1 MYQILI
7 SGTMIFLWFFILVC
21 LNSSHA
27 QQYYDQSECPSNIS
41 YPGSRYTCN
50 MFQNS
55 CSTYVVYRANQ
66 HFQTIANISDLF
78 HMDSDAMLR
87 LNNLTSPS
95 DVLKPGR
102 EVLIPINCSC
112 SGQYFQASFSYMV
125 SEKTSYS
132 EIACGVFEGL
142 LKSST
147 LTEENSVQVIN
158 VGAELRVPLRCACPD
173 NLASKKGVKY
183 LVTYPFIEGDVP
195 ILLSK
200 RFGISPE
207 DLWLVNNLAPPNP
220 TVFPNT
226 TILVPLREPPV
237 LNFNIPDSP
246 PPAPAFLPTISVV
259 KPNNSTR
266 LRSLYIAGSVV
277 GFSLLLLALI
287 ACVVLYRRALK
298 KWKPEKLHSF
308 NARSSPLSIS
318 TVRSPLK
325 SSLTGRSSSP
335 MSTCLS
341 PDILAGLKYS
351 LFNYSIEEIRKATR
365 DFNEENK
372 TGALVY
378 RGVINNA
385 EVMIKQMT
393 FVETSHVIDVH
404 SKINHI
410 NILNLEGVS
419 YGESDLSWSYLV
431 FELPSNGCLRDCLS
445 HTSNPLEWSRR
456 TQIAFDI
463 ATGLHYLHC
472 CTSSYAHLNI
482 NSRNIFV
489 TENWRAKLANIGT
502 LSALGSSENK
512 GWVAPEYLLYG
523 SASEKVDIFAF
534 GVVLLELI
542 SAREDIDG
550 KLFKESIKFLGGGD
564 SEGGFLEQLR
574 SFMDQQLEDYPLAEA
589 LCLAVLAKACVEDD
603 PLHRPSI
610 DDIIKVLAR
619 MVGPEVD
626 RHVW

>member
-1 MYQILI
+1 MIL
-7 SGTMIFLWFFILVC
+7 FWFFILVC
-21 LNSSHA
+21 LDSSQA
-27 QQYYDQSECPSNIS
+27 QQYYDGIECASSLS

-55 CSTYVVYRANQ
+55 CRTYVVYRANQ
-66 HFQTIANISDLF
+66 QFQTIADISSLF
-78 HMDSDAMLR
+78 HMDYDAMLR
-87 LNNLTSPS
+87 LNNLTSHS
-95 DVLKPGR
+95 VVLRSGR

-112 SGQYFQASFSYMV
+112 SGQYFEASFSYLV
-125 SEKTSYS
+125 SKIMSYS

-147 LTEENSVQVIN
+147 LAEENLAQAIN
-158 VGAELRVPLRCACPD
+158 MGDELRVPLKCACPD
-173 NLASKKGVKY
+173 NSTSVKGVEY
-183 LVTYPFIEGDVP
+183 LVTYPFIEGDGP

-207 DLWLVNNLAPPNP
+207 DLSFVNNLEPPNP

-226 TILVPLREPPV
+226 TILVPLRKPPV

-246 PPAPAFLPTISVV
+246 PPTPGFLPTVSVV

-266 LRSLYIAGSVV
+266 LRVLYIAGSVV
-277 GFSLLLLALI
+277 GFSLLLLALM
-287 ACVVLYRRALK
+287 ACVVMYRRAYK
-298 KWKPEKLHSF
+298 RWKIEKFHSF

-318 TVRSPLK
+318 PVRSPLK
-325 SSLTGRSSSP
+325 SGLTGRSSSP

-351 LFNYSIEEIRKATR
+351 LFNYSIEEIRRATR

-372 TGALVY
+372 TSARVY

-393 FVETSHVIDVH
+393 SVETSHVIDVH

-445 HTSNPLEWSRR
+445 HTSNSLQWSQR

-472 CTSSYAHLNI
+472 CTFPSYAHLNI

-489 TENWRAKLANIGT
+489 TGNWRVKLANIGT

-550 KLFKESIKFLGGGD
+550 KLFKESIKFLGGGS

-574 SFMDQQLEDYPLAEA
+574 SFMDQQLKEYPLAEA

-619 MVGPEVD
+619 MVEPEVN

>member
-1 MYQILI
+1 
-7 SGTMIFLWFFILVC
+7 MIFMWFFILVC

-27 QQYYDQSECPSNIS
+27 QQYYDQSECSSNIS
-41 YPGSRYTCN
+41 YPGSRYTCD
-50 MFQNS
+50 MFGNS
-55 CSTYVVYRANQ
+55 CTTYMVYRANQ
-66 HFQTIANISDLF
+66 HFQSIASISDLF
-78 HMDSDAMLR
+78 HMDSDAILG
-87 LNNLTSPS
+87 LNNLTSPF

-112 SGQYFQASFSYMV
+112 SGKYFQASFSYRV
-125 SEKTSYS
+125 SESTSCS

-147 LTEENSVQVIN
+147 LAEENSVQESKLIN
-158 VGAELRVPLRCACPD
+158 IGAELRVPLRCACPD
-173 NLASKKGVKY
+173 NLTSSKGVKY
-183 LVTYPFIEGDVP
+183 LVTYPFVEGDGP
-195 ILLSK
+195 IMLSK
-200 RFGISPE
+200 RFGISTE
-207 DLWLVNNLAPPNP
+207 DLWLVNNLEPPNP
-220 TVFPNT
+220 TVYPNT
-226 TILVPLREPPV
+226 TVLVPLRAPPV
-237 LNFNIPDSP
+237 LNFNIPESP
-246 PPAPAFLPTISVV
+246 PPAPGFLPTISVV
-259 KPNNSTR
+259 KPIKSAR

-277 GFSLLLLALI
+277 GFSLLVLALI
-287 ACVVLYRRALK
+287 ACVVLCRRTLK
-298 KWKPEKLHSF
+298 KWKTEKLHSF
-308 NARSSPLSIS
+308 NARSSPLSTS
-318 TVRSPLK
+318 TIRSPLK

-351 LFNYSIEEIRKATR
+351 LFNYSIEEIRRATR

-372 TGALVY
+372 IGALVY

-431 FELPSNGCLRDCLS
+431 FELPSNSCLRDCLSS

-472 CTSSYAHLNI
+472 CTFPSYAHLNI
-482 NSRNIFV
+482 NTRNIFV
-489 TENWRAKLANIGT
+489 TANWRAKLANIGT

-550 KLFKESIKFLGGGD
+550 KLFKESINFLGGGS

-589 LCLAVLAKACVEDD
+589 LCVAVLAKACVEDD

-619 MVGPEVD
+619 MVGPEVN
-626 RHVW
+626 RRVW

>member
-1 MYQILI
+1 
-7 SGTMIFLWFFILVC
+7 MIFLWFFILVC

-183 LVTYPFIEGDVP
+183 LVTYPFIEGDEP

-207 DLWLVNNLAPPNP
+207 DLWLVNNISAPPNP

-237 LNFNIPDSP
+237 LNFNIPDSL
-246 PPAPAFLPTISVV
+246 PPAPGFLPTISVV

-266 LRSLYIAGSVV
+266 LRSLYIAGFVV

-298 KWKPEKLHSF
+298 KWKTEKLHSF

-419 YGESDLSWSYLV
+419 YGESDLSGSYLV

-472 CTSSYAHLNI
+472 CTFPSYAHLNI

>member
-1 MYQILI
+1 
-7 SGTMIFLWFFILVC
+7 MIYFWFFILVC
-21 LNSSHA
+21 LNSGHA
-27 QQYYDQSECPSNIS
+27 QQYYDGSECSSNFS
-41 YPGSRYTCN
+41 YAGSRYTCK
-50 MFQNS
+50 MFQDS
-55 CSTYVVYRANQ
+55 CRTYVVYRANQ
-66 HFQTIANISDLF
+66 HFQTIADIADLF
-78 HMDSDAMLR
+78 HMNSDAMLR
-87 LNNLTSPS
+87 LNNVTAPFV
-95 DVLKPGR
+95 VLQSGR

-112 SGQYFQASFSYMV
+112 SGQYFEASLSYMV
-125 SEKTSYS
+125 SKVTSYS

-147 LTEENSVQVIN
+147 LAEENSVQAIIT
-158 VGAELRVPLRCACPD
+158 GTELRVPLRCACPD

-183 LVTYPFIEGDVP
+183 LVTYPFIEGDGP

-200 RFGISPE
+200 RFNISPE
-207 DLWLVNNLAPPNP
+207 ELWLVNHLVPPNP
-220 TVFPNT
+220 TVFPST
-226 TILVPLREPPV
+226 TLLVPLRDTPV
-237 LNFNIPDSP
+237 LNFDIPDSP
-246 PPAPAFLPTISVV
+246 PPAPGFLPTISVV
-259 KPNNSTR
+259 KPNNNTR
-266 LRSLYIAGSVV
+266 LRSSYIAGSVV
-277 GFSLLLLALI
+277 GLSLLLLALI
-287 ACVVLYRRALK
+287 ACVVLFRRVLK
-298 KWKPEKLHSF
+298 KRKVENLHSF

-325 SSLTGRSSSP
+325 SGLTGRSSSP
-335 MSTCLS
+335 VSSCLS

-351 LFNYSIEEIRKATR
+351 LFNYSIEEIKRATR

-372 TGALVY
+372 TGAQVY
-378 RGVINNA
+378 RGVINNG

-393 FVETSHVIDVH
+393 SVETSHVIDVH

-472 CTSSYAHLNI
+472 CTFPSYAHLNI

-512 GWVAPEYLLYG
+512 GWVAPEYLLHG

-626 RHVW
+626 CHVW